1 MGVSGRTSTLKVGAG
16 TCENLR
22 MQDVET
28 PLPAPPDTPGRGRPP
43 RRRTRRGRILRILGL
58 VLIAGALGVG
68 GYIWWSLWG
77 TGFAAEA
84 AQNDLRTEFEPRIDS
99 RVSLEAPPPRVA
111 KVPGDAVAIIRIP
124 KIDLDLVVVEG
135 TGTEPLKKGP
145 GHYTDTAYPW
155 DDTGRVGIAGHRTT
169 YGAPFWSLNELRE
182 GDLIVLAT
190 EYGIFE
196 YRVTRSVVTPP
207 SGILPSGDSVLAQTN
222 HPTLVLTTC
231 NPRFSAAERLIVI
244 ADRVEQR

>member
-1 MGVSGRTSTLKVGAG
+1 
-16 TCENLR
+16 

-28 PLPAPPDTPGRGRPP
+28 PPAAPRERRRHRPGH
-43 RRRTRRGRILRILGL
+43 RRTRRGRILRILGL
-58 VLIAGALGVG
+58 VLIVGALGVG

-77 TGFAAEA
+77 TGFAARA
-84 AQNDLRTEFEPRIDS
+84 AQNDLRTEFEPRIDT
-99 RVSLEAPPPRVA
+99 RVQLEAPTPRVA
-111 KVPGDAVAIIRIP
+111 KVPGNAVAIIRIP
-124 KIDLDLVVVEG
+124 KIDIDLVVVEG
-135 TGTEPLKKGP
+135 TGTESLKKGP

-182 GDLIVLAT
+182 GDRIVLAT
-190 EYGIFE
+190 EYGIFN

-207 SGILPSGDSVLAQTN
+207 TGIIPPSGNYVLAQTN

-231 NPRFSAAERLIVI
+231 NPRFSAAERLIVM
-244 ADRVEQR
+244 ADRVE